1 MTPAY
6 AYAPREGRRAL
17 VRAGV
22 CVALLALLLALAWL
36 TAASLT
42 A

>member
-1 MTPAY
+1 MVTPAY
-6 AYAPREGRRAL
+6 AYAPRDKRHAL
-17 VRAGV
+17 VPGGG
-22 CVALLALLLALAWL
+22 CVALLALAWL